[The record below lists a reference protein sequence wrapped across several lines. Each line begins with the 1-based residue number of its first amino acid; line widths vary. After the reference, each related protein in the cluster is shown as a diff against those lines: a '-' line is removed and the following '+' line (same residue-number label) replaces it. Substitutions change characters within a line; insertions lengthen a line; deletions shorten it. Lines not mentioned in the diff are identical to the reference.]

1 MGQNPNEKEEQAKKL
16 YSEGMKLSDIA
27 KEIGVPTG
35 TVRCWKKRHHW
46 EEKTSA
52 TLQEIR
58 RNVAKEKNKVRG
70 KEICREVEQIID
82 NEELSDKYKL
92 FCLYYIRCF
101 NPAKAYQKAFQ
112 CSYNSALTSAQQ
124 LLKKPAIQ
132 DAIAGLKRERF
143 NREFFSEEDIFQ
155 KYIDIAFADI
165 TDYLEFGSKGA
176 KFKDSKDVDGS
187 IISEVKWGRAG
198 TGIKLG
204 DRMKALQWLSD
215 HMELATEEQKARIA
229 QMKAQTEKMQ
239 EEEEKDKPLEI
250 VFRKASESQDAGGT
264 ENNASE

>member
-16 YSEGMKLSDIA
+16 YNDGMKLSDIA
-27 KEIGVPTG
+27 KKLGVPTG

-46 EEKTSA
+46 EDKDSA
-52 TLQEIR
+52 TLQEIK
-58 RNVAKEKNKVRG
+58 RNVAKKKNEIRG
-70 KEICREVEQIID
+70 KEICREVEQLID

-112 CSYNSALTSAQQ
+112 CSYNSALVSAQQ
-124 LLKKPAIQ
+124 LLKKPVIQ

-176 KFKDSKDVDGS
+176 RFKDSDNVDGS

-215 HMELATEEQKARIA
+215 HMDLATEEQKAKIA
-229 QMKAQTEKMQ
+229 QMKAHTEKMQ
-239 EEEEKDKPLEI
+239 EEDDKEKPLEI
-250 VFRKASESQDAGGT
+250 VFRKASESERAGET
-264 ENNASE
+264 ENDASE